1 VHWDGTSWTITVL
14 DPSVTQNYL
23 YAVWT
28 DAPDDVWAVGAAG
41 VIVHYDGSGWSSV
54 VAGNGNSPTLF
65 SLWGSGPSD
74 VWAAGVS
81 GTVLH
86 WNGHAWS
93 TQANAGDDI
102 NNVWGLGTGDIWL
115 VSPNG
120 GILHGDG
127 SQWASSASGAA
138 TDLVG
143 IWGSAA
149 AGLWVVGSGGTALH
163 NASPPA
169 GGGTF
174 VQVDGG
180 SGLPSSDGGSGAQA
194 TLLTLATGA
203 VPTGIAVDSTS
214 VYWTNQ
220 GTPANG
226 YQDGTV
232 MKIPIGG
239 GTATTLAS
247 SQDAPQSIAVDSV
260 NVYWG
265 NTRTAGSIMKV
276 PIGGGA
282 APTALASLGTSFP
295 ISLALS
301 GGNVYFTNGSL
312 WEVTTGGGSPT
323 MLAPAASF
331 GVAATT
337 TEVLW
342 ASSQGTVMSE
352 PVSGSGAPIALASGQ
367 GGPYSIAV
375 SGTNVYFTDSSTSE
389 LLRVPLAGGAA
400 APTMLSTDA
409 DEAPIATDGTN
420 VYFTDGIGDVLMV
433 SVGGGTITTL
443 ATGQYPVTFAVDS
456 VNLYWT
462 SQGDNVMQMR
472 KP

>member
-1 VHWDGTSWTITVL
+1 
-14 DPSVTQNYL
+14 
-23 YAVWT
+23 
-28 DAPDDVWAVGAAG
+28 
-41 VIVHYDGSGWSSV
+41 
-54 VAGNGNSPTLF
+54 
-65 SLWGSGPSD
+65 
-74 VWAAGVS
+74 
-81 GTVLH
+81 
-86 WNGHAWS
+86 
-93 TQANAGDDI
+93 
-102 NNVWGLGTGDIWL
+102 
-115 VSPNG
+115 
-120 GILHGDG
+120 
-127 SQWASSASGAA
+127 
-138 TDLVG
+138 
-143 IWGSAA
+143 
-149 AGLWVVGSGGTALH
+149 
-163 NASPPA
+163 
-169 GGGTF
+169 
-174 VQVDGG
+174 
-180 SGLPSSDGGSGAQA
+180 
-194 TLLTLATGA
+194 
-203 VPTGIAVDSTS
+203 
-214 VYWTNQ
+214 
-220 GTPANG
+220 
-226 YQDGTV
+226 
-232 MKIPIGG
+232 
-239 GTATTLAS
+239 
-247 SQDAPQSIAVDSV
+247 VDSV

-323 MLAPAASF
+323 MLAPGASF

>member
-1 VHWDGTSWTITVL
+1 VD
-14 DPSVTQNYL
+14 
-23 YAVWT
+23 
-28 DAPDDVWAVGAAG
+28 
-41 VIVHYDGSGWSSV
+41 
-54 VAGNGNSPTLF
+54 
-65 SLWGSGPSD
+65 
-74 VWAAGVS
+74 
-81 GTVLH
+81 
-86 WNGHAWS
+86 
-93 TQANAGDDI
+93 
-102 NNVWGLGTGDIWL
+102 
-115 VSPNG
+115 
-120 GILHGDG
+120 
-127 SQWASSASGAA
+127 
-138 TDLVG
+138 
-143 IWGSAA
+143 
-149 AGLWVVGSGGTALH
+149 GGT
-163 NASPPA
+163 P
-169 GGGTF
+169 

-180 SGLPSSDGGSGAQA
+180 PGLPSSDGGSGIQA

-247 SQDAPQSIAVDSV
+247 SQDAPQSVAVDSV

-265 NTRTAGSIMKV
+265 NTATAGSIMKV

-282 APTALASLGTSFP
+282 SPSALASLGTSFP
-295 ISLALS
+295 VAIAVS

-312 WEVTTGGGSPT
+312 WEVSTGGGSLT
-323 MLAPAASF
+323 MFAPDASF

-352 PVSGSGAPIALASGQ
+352 PLSGSGARVALALGQ

-375 SGTNVYFTDSSTSE
+375 SGTNAYFTDSSNSE
-389 LLRVPLAGGAA
+389 LLSVPLAGGAA
-400 APTMLSTDA
+400 APTTLSTDA
-409 DEAPIATDGTN
+409 NEAPIATDGTN

-433 SVGGGTITTL
+433 PVGGGASTTL
-443 ATGQYPVTFAVDS
+443 TTGQYPVTFAVDS
-456 VNLYWT
+456 VNVYWT

-472 KP
+472 RP